1 MVQLEKQRGKHQ
13 EMQQYKEEDLPQLAY
28 PYIKEAM
35 KADSSRGPSFSK
47 LLCVT
52 IMALTILIVIFTI
65 ILMIITNDLS
75 PLEYLIPSV
84 FVEASVISGFYS
96 YKAKTENKIKL
107 ETRRLILEKVLNGE
121 IQEDYD
127 DDVEEDNGLDS

>member
-1 MVQLEKQRGKHQ
+1 MVSLAKQHGKLLET
-13 EMQQYKEEDLPQLAY
+13 QQYKKEDLQRLAY
-28 PYIKEAM
+28 PYIKDAM
-35 KADSSRGPSFSK
+35 RADSSRGPSFSK
-47 LLCVT
+47 LLCVV
-52 IMALTILIVIFTI
+52 IMALTILVVIFTI
-65 ILMIITNDLS
+65 ILMVITNDLS

-127 DDVEEDNGLDS
+127 DVEEDNGLDS

>member
-1 MVQLEKQRGKHQ
+1 
-13 EMQQYKEEDLPQLAY
+13 MQQYKEEDLPQLAY

-47 LLCVT
+47 LLCIT
-52 IMALTILIVIFTI
+52 IMALTILVVIFTI

-121 IQEDYD
+121 IEEDYD
-127 DDVEEDNGLDS
+127 DAEEDTGLDS

>member
-1 MVQLEKQRGKHQ
+1 MVSLAKQHGKPLET
-13 EMQQYKEEDLPQLAY
+13 QQYKEENLPQLAY
-28 PYIKEAM
+28 PYIREVM
-35 KADSSRGPSFSK
+35 KADSNRGPSFSK
-47 LLCVT
+47 LLCVV
-52 IMALTILIVIFTI
+52 IMALTILVVIFTI
-65 ILMIITNDLS
+65 ILMVITNDLS

-121 IQEDYD
+121 IQEDYNED
-127 DDVEEDNGLDS
+127 DD

>member
-1 MVQLEKQRGKHQ
+1 MV
-13 EMQQYKEEDLPQLAY
+13 
-28 PYIKEAM
+28 
-35 KADSSRGPSFSK
+35 
-47 LLCVT
+47 
-52 IMALTILIVIFTI
+52 
-65 ILMIITNDLS
+65 ITNDLS

-127 DDVEEDNGLDS
+127 DIEEDNGLDS

>member
-1 MVQLEKQRGKHQ
+1 MVLLVKQRGKLS
-13 EMQQYKEEDLPQLAY
+13 EPQQYNEEDLLRLAY
-28 PYIKEAM
+28 PYIKDAM
-35 KADSSRGPSFSK
+35 RADSSRGTSFSK
-47 LLCVT
+47 LLCII
-52 IMALTILIVIFTI
+52 IMSTTVLVVVFTI
-65 ILMIITNDLS
+65 ILMVITNDLS

-107 ETRRLILEKVLNGE
+107 EIRRLILEKVLNGE

-127 DDVEEDNGLDS
+127 NVEEDNGLDS

>member
-1 MVQLEKQRGKHQ
+1 MVSLAKQHGKLLET
-13 EMQQYKEEDLPQLAY
+13 QQCKEEDLQRLAY
-28 PYIKEAM
+28 PYIQDAM
-35 KADSSRGPSFSK
+35 RADSSRGPSFSK
-47 LLCVT
+47 LLCVV
-52 IMALTILIVIFTI
+52 IMALTILVVIFTI
-65 ILMIITNDLS
+65 ILMVITNDLS

-127 DDVEEDNGLDS
+127 DIEEDNGLDS

>member
-1 MVQLEKQRGKHQ
+1 MVSLVKRRGKLSEQ
-13 EMQQYKEEDLPQLAY
+13 QQYNEEDLPRLAY
-28 PYIKEAM
+28 PYIQEAM
-35 KADSSRGPSFSK
+35 RADSSRGTSFSK
-47 LLCVT
+47 LLCIV
-52 IMALTILIVIFTI
+52 IMSITILVVIFTI
-65 ILMIITNDLS
+65 ILMVMTNDLS

-127 DDVEEDNGLDS
+127 DVEEDNGLDS

>member
-1 MVQLEKQRGKHQ
+1 MVSLAKQHGKLLET
-13 EMQQYKEEDLPQLAY
+13 QQYKEEDLQRLAY
-28 PYIKEAM
+28 TYIKDEM
-35 KADSSRGPSFSK
+35 RADSSRGPSFSK
-47 LLCVT
+47 LLCVV
-52 IMALTILIVIFTI
+52 IMALTILVVIFTI
-65 ILMIITNDLS
+65 ILMVITNDLS

-127 DDVEEDNGLDS
+127 DIEEDNGLDS

>member
-1 MVQLEKQRGKHQ
+1 MVSLAKQHGKLLET
-13 EMQQYKEEDLPQLAY
+13 QQYKEEDLQRLAY
-28 PYIKEAM
+28 PYIKDAM
-35 KADSSRGPSFSK
+35 RADSSRGPSFSK
-47 LLCVT
+47 LLCVV
-52 IMALTILIVIFTI
+52 IMALTILVVIFTI
-65 ILMIITNDLS
+65 ILMVITNDLS

-107 ETRRLILEKVLNGE
+107 EIRRLILEKVLNGE

-127 DDVEEDNGLDS
+127 DVEEDNGLDS

>member
-1 MVQLEKQRGKHQ
+1 MVSLAKQHGKLLET
-13 EMQQYKEEDLPQLAY
+13 QQYKEEDLLRLAY
-28 PYIKEAM
+28 PYIKDAM
-35 KADSSRGPSFSK
+35 RADSSRGPSFSK
-47 LLCVT
+47 LLCVM
-52 IMALTILIVIFTI
+52 IMALTLLVVIFTI
-65 ILMIITNDLS
+65 ILMVITNDLS

-127 DDVEEDNGLDS
+127 DIEEDNGLDS

>member
-1 MVQLEKQRGKHQ
+1 MVSLAKQHGKLL
-13 EMQQYKEEDLPQLAY
+13 EMQQYKEEDLPRLAY
-28 PYIKEAM
+28 PYIKDAM
-35 KADSSRGPSFSK
+35 RADSSRGPSFSK
-47 LLCVT
+47 LLCVV
-52 IMALTILIVIFTI
+52 IMALTIFVVIFTI
-65 ILMIITNDLS
+65 ILMVITNDLS

-107 ETRRLILEKVLNGE
+107 EIRRLILEKVLNGE

-127 DDVEEDNGLDS
+127 DVEEDNGLDS

>member
-1 MVQLEKQRGKHQ
+1 MVLLVKQRGKLS
-13 EMQQYKEEDLPQLAY
+13 EPQQYNEEDLLRLAY
-28 PYIKEAM
+28 PYIKDAM
-35 KADSSRGPSFSK
+35 RADSSRGTSFSK
-47 LLCVT
+47 LLCII
-52 IMALTILIVIFTI
+52 IMSITVLVVVFTI
-65 ILMIITNDLS
+65 ILMVITNDLS

-107 ETRRLILEKVLNGE
+107 EIRRLILEKVLNGE

-127 DDVEEDNGLDS
+127 NVEEDNGLDS

>member
-1 MVQLEKQRGKHQ
+1 MVSLVKQRGKLSEQ
-13 EMQQYKEEDLPQLAY
+13 QQYNEEDLPRLAY
-28 PYIKEAM
+28 PYIKDAM
-35 KADSSRGPSFSK
+35 RADNSRGTSFSK
-47 LLCVT
+47 LLCIV
-52 IMALTILIVIFTI
+52 IMSITILVVIFTI
-65 ILMIITNDLS
+65 ILMVMTNDLS

-127 DDVEEDNGLDS
+127 DVEEDNGLGS

>member
-1 MVQLEKQRGKHQ
+1 MVSLAKQHGKLLETQQCKEKDLQR
-13 EMQQYKEEDLPQLAY
+13 LAY
-28 PYIKEAM
+28 PYIQDAM
-35 KADSSRGPSFSK
+35 RADSSRGPSFSK
-47 LLCVT
+47 LLCII
-52 IMALTILIVIFTI
+52 IMSITVLVVVFTI
-65 ILMIITNDLS
+65 ILMVITNDLS

-127 DDVEEDNGLDS
+127 DIEEDNGLDS

>member
-1 MVQLEKQRGKHQ
+1 MVSLAKQHGKLLET
-13 EMQQYKEEDLPQLAY
+13 QQYKEEDLSRLAY
-28 PYIKEAM
+28 PYIKDAM
-35 KADSSRGPSFSK
+35 RADSGRGLSFSK
-47 LLCVT
+47 LLCVV
-52 IMALTILIVIFTI
+52 IMALTILVVIFTI
-65 ILMIITNDLS
+65 ILMVITNDLS

-127 DDVEEDNGLDS
+127 DIEEDNGLDS

>member
-127 DDVEEDNGLDS
+127 DVEEDNGLDS